1 MLVTWPV
8 YGLWNFKK
16 YIKII
21 VDLDAFWETIKKV
34 NEPDTYPLQY
44 CGVRWSKN
52 ADW

>member
-1 MLVTWPV
+1 MEQLLREVRV
-8 YGLWNFKK
+8 KIS
-16 YIKII
+16 IKII

-52 ADW
+52 AD

>member
-1 MLVTWPV
+1 MEQLLREVKV
-8 YGLWNFKK
+8 KIN
-16 YIKII
+16 IKII

-52 ADW
+52 AD